1 MLQAR
6 VSGSRTAAAAVLR
19 WNIPSAGSEEAM
31 PSTQSTDQAGTR
43 RYLVLLRSDDPAGSV
58 RTLAE
63 LTRVPVV
70 SRSDE
75 AAMAAFT
82 RQAPCALVFERI
94 GAARVHCTEQVGQR
108 LAEAAAAGD
117 GTILAVEPERTVYAI
132 AAGFR
137 MRAPVCGQAGDA
149 PAGGGRAGRGRS
161 GSRSGGQAGSGATWG
176 VRAVGADVSPYTGK
190 GIRIAVLDTGLD
202 LSHPDFSGRAI
213 ETRSFVEGQS
223 VQDGNGHG
231 THCAGIAAGP
241 AAPAA
246 QPRYGVAGEAE
257 LYVGKVLND
266 EGSGGDGGI
275 LEGIDWAVEHGCHI
289 VSMSLGSPVEPGQ
302 GHSAVFEAVARRA
315 LAAGTLIVAAAGNE
329 SHRPESVAPVGHPAN
344 CPSIL
349 AVAAV
354 DEALRVAPFSCGGLA
369 GEGSEVD
376 IAAPGV
382 DVLSAWPAPELHHRI
397 SGTSMATP
405 FVAGVAALHAQAD
418 PAARAARL
426 GERLAQSAQA
436 LSDPARDVGAGLAR
450 APAEA

>member
-63 LTRVPVV
+63 LTRIAVV

-117 GTILAVEPERTVYAI
+117 STILAVEPERTVYAI

-137 MRAPVCGQAGDA
+137 MRAPVC
-149 PAGGGRAGRGRS
+149 
-161 GSRSGGQAGSGATWG
+161 GQAGSGATWG

-369 GEGSEVD
+369 GEGGEVD